1 MKKYIFSLMVMLL
14 ALFTVGLTACSNDD
28 EPKGADI
35 VGTWQYNHPDDEEND
50 DYDLYYQFTKDGK
63 FHLVWK
69 SHDESSGYG
78 KRSFFVYHGTYT
90 VSGKKLIITFDPDP
104 KYNPDPEPSECEY
117 SVQGDKLM
125 LLGGEY
131 PTFIRVEDSVIEPY
145 LNIVP
150 HPC

>member
-1 MKKYIFSLMVMLL
+1 MKKCIYSLMAILL
-14 ALFTVGLTACSNDD
+14 ALFTVGFAACSDDD
-28 EPKGADI
+28 EPKAADI
-35 VGTWQYNHPDDEEND
+35 VGTWQYNHTDDDEWSDEWD
-50 DYDLYYQFTKDGK
+50 IYYQFTKEGK
-63 FHLVWK
+63 FHIVEK
-69 SHDESSGYG
+69 SHVEYYYG
-78 KRSFFVYHGTYT
+78 HPSVIVHHGTYT
-90 VSGKKLIITFDPDP
+90 VSGKKLIVTYDFDPDGG
-104 KYNPDPEPSECEY
+104 YAEPSGCEY

>member
-1 MKKYIFSLMVMLL
+1 MKKYIYSLMVMLL

-35 VGTWQYNHPDDEEND
+35 VGTWQYNHPDDEEYD

-63 FHLVWK
+63 FHCVWK
-69 SHDESSGYG
+69 NHEYYYG
-78 KRSFFVYHGTYT
+78 RPNFVVNHGTYT
-90 VSGKKLIITFDPDP
+90 VSGKKLIVTYDSDPDGG
-104 KYNPDPEPSECEY
+104 NTEPSGCEY
-117 SVQGDKLM
+117 SVKGDKLM

-145 LNIVP
+145 LNAVP

>member
-14 ALFTVGLTACSNDD
+14 ALFTVGFAACSDDD
-28 EPKGADI
+28 EPKAADI
-35 VGTWQYNHPDDEEND
+35 VGTWQYNHTDDDEWSDEWD
-50 DYDLYYQFTKDGK
+50 IYYQFTKEGK
-63 FHLVWK
+63 FHIVEK
-69 SHDESSGYG
+69 SHVEYYYG
-78 KRSFFVYHGTYT
+78 HPSVIVHHGTYT

-104 KYNPDPEPSECEY
+104 DGGYTEPSGCEY
-117 SVQGDKLM
+117 SVKGDKLM

-145 LNIVP
+145 LNAVP

>member
-1 MKKYIFSLMVMLL
+1 MKKCYYALMVMLMTLVL
-14 ALFTVGLTACSNDD
+14 AGFAACSDD
-28 EPKGADI
+28 EPKIADI
-35 VGTWQYNHPDDEEND
+35 VGTWQYNHPDDEEYD

-63 FHLVWK
+63 FHQVWK
-69 SHDESSGYG
+69 DHAEYYYG
-78 KRSFFVYHGTYT
+78 RPSVIVYHGTYT
-90 VSGKKLIITFDPDP
+90 VSGKKLIVTYDFDPNSD
-104 KYNPDPEPSECEY
+104 YTEPSGCEY

-145 LNIVP
+145 LNVVP

>member
-1 MKKYIFSLMVMLL
+1 MMAMLL

-145 LNIVP
+145 LNVVP